1 MSAIHPSKPCSVLAA
16 YADVAVHM
24 MGMPSLVTAP
34 VLLSFHVESV
44 QASLCCDPLC
54 CALLLPYC
62 LCCTV
67 QELLDTPNEKSPAQ
81 SDAFQSFT
89 ANLAEYRRKVRK
101 QALQFPPPS

>member
-1 MSAIHPSKPCSVLAA
+1 MKKLLNICMYWLQRGPLSSYLAAHCCAVPCSR
-16 YADVAVHM
+16 
-24 MGMPSLVTAP
+24 
-34 VLLSFHVESV
+34 
-44 QASLCCDPLC
+44 
-54 CALLLPYC
+54 CA
-62 LCCTV
+62 V